1 MTREHFRSLPDVPTY
16 NEREYDS
23 KKLQILKDFARSDGV
38 EILIITTGA
47 INKDLNTI
55 NKYIDSFSEYV
66 DSGKP
71 VDMIAEARPVVILD
85 EPQNME

>member
-1 MTREHFRSLPDVPTY
+1 MY

-23 KKLQILKDFARSDGV
+23 KKLQVLKDFSRSDGV
-38 EILIITTGA
+38 EILIITMGA

-71 VDMIAEARPVVILD
+71 VDMIASTRPIVILD